1 MSVYDPYLGSAIRPN
16 NAQSYLWNYALG
28 GAGLGPTSP
37 TFSVPNP
44 TAPYRGVGG
53 NFVGMD
59 TAPGRVGRD
68 IDLEALQ
75 NQVASP
81 YRNVGSDQKTVKH
94 KKDTYVIGKDQEV
107 VGGKIVAKDR
117 PKGGEGML
125 ASIKDWLDPTKDRD
139 KKGGIS
145 VKGDDGKWKYQVG
158 DPTTGYGMKVSDMDK
173 AVKKTA
179 SDRLLEQ
186 AELERAY
193 HQKNQP
199 MYDAMHQRN
208 MEMVNQIG
216 ENQMARDLNY
226 LKQAYP
232 LAQAAAW
239 DATQR
244 SLYGD
249 KYSTSAAQRRAA
261 EAAGAEA
268 TMYAAV
274 ANQAN
279 AAANLRGSYRG
290 KNIGFG

>member
-16 NAQSYLWNYALG
+16 NAQSHLWNYALG

-68 IDLEALQ
+68 IDLEKLNNRISSDYVGVDPTKQ
-75 NQVASP
+75 QVVTHED
-81 YRNVGSDQKTVKH
+81 NK
-94 KKDTYVIGKDQEV
+94 YVIGKDQKVDAGEV
-107 VGGKIVAKDR
+107 VDKKAPTGIWRNITGAVDAITGVTPWKTDYDMRSGPDIGKTKDQ
-117 PKGGEGML
+117 L
-125 ASIKDWLDPTKDRD
+125 PTKIEDA
-139 KKGGIS
+139 
-145 VKGDDGKWKYQVG
+145 Q
-158 DPTTGYGMKVSDMDK
+158 TTR
-173 AVKKTA
+173 KKTA
-179 SDRLLEQ
+179 SDRVLEQ
-186 AELERAY
+186 ADLQRAY
-193 HQKNQP
+193 HLKNQP
-199 MYDAMHQRN
+199 MYDAMHNRN
-208 MEMVNQIG
+208 MEVVNQIA

-274 ANQAN
+274 AQQAN